1 MLHLNLQINAE
12 QKALLAAMPPLKP
25 NATAVQAA
33 NLAYAAAY
41 LPPARVM
48 AQKLSVEW
56 PERFEAASWANLAA
70 KLGNAR
76 PY

>member
-33 NLAYAAAY
+33 NLAY

-48 AQKLSVEW
+48 AQTLGG
-56 PERFEAASWANLAA
+56 ERFEAASWANLAA
-70 KLGNAR
+70 KLGIAR